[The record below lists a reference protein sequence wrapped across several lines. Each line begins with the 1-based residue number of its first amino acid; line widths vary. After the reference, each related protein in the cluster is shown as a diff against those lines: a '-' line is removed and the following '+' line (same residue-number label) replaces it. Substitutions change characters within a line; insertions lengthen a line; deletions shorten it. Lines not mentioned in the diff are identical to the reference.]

1 MKLYTDA
8 RDAAESYDRELLLHG
23 PKRNEIL
30 ELWEVERY
38 GVDSY
43 CDADYVS
50 LYGLC
55 PAEWYAKGV
64 RLLGRT
70 AVECTRDA
78 LASAIGRDVAGVAAM
93 APPGGASPLICDL
106 FAGSGN
112 TLYWL
117 LRHIPG
123 AEGFGCEMDARVFEL
138 TRQNLATLG
147 LPIRIVNA
155 DYRSGLIG
163 LSAANRPLIAFIAP
177 PWGKALDEARGL
189 DLRRTSPPII
199 EIVDLLVDAF
209 PAGSLLCA
217 VQVYEMLDGDSVAE
231 LRSRFDWSELHL
243 YALNASGRNH
253 GILLGARRWT
263 PATEAR

>member
-1 MKLYTDA
+1 MTLHMDA
-8 RDAAESYDRELLLHG
+8 RDATKSYDRELLLHG
-23 PKRNEIL
+23 PKRNDIL

-43 CDADYVS
+43 RDPDYVS
-50 LYGLC
+50 LYGLR
-55 PAEWYAKGV
+55 PAEWYPMGI

-78 LASAIGRDVAGVAAM
+78 LGSAIGHDVAAVAAM
-93 APPGGASPLICDL
+93 APPGADPLILDL

-138 TRQNLATLG
+138 TRQNLAALG
-147 LPIRIVNA
+147 LRIRIVNA

-163 LSAANRPLIAFIAP
+163 LSAANRLLIAFIAP

-189 DLRRTSPPII
+189 DLRRTAPPIV
-199 EIVDLLVDAF
+199 EIVDVLVAAF
-209 PAGSLLCA
+209 PASDLLCA
-217 VQVYEMLDGDSVAE
+217 VQVYEILDGESVAE
-231 LRSRFDWSELHL
+231 LRPRFDWSEVHL
-243 YALNASGRNH
+243 YTLNDSGRKH
-253 GILLGARRWT
+253 GILLGTRRWT